1 MKSTIKNKSAGF
13 SLVEVMIALI
23 VLSVG
28 LIALVKFQGEFIKN
42 ASEARQQS
50 DAMTIAEQTLD
61 TFRSFQELEI
71 YVDLTDETY
80 PNFNQ
85 PRTEPQHFPY
95 PFPEIYSLIDRDPE
109 DRDLLQLSEYDTL
122 YNVSWTVRDCY
133 ANGIRTVDGDGN
145 DIDNC
150 LPLTQFGET
159 PNADWS
165 IGGAEGQMYKL
176 VTVNVAWDRNNDG
189 VQDADELVQLSSVI
203 ESADFLDTN
212 LPPTDGDASDI
223 AGESALTRDTLS
235 DEVQVNV
242 DTGTGE
248 KRQAGKPLP
257 EVVASGQRA
266 NTLVAFDVI
275 TYSPINNTNEV
286 NVNLREEF
294 INVACECQISSESG
308 IAYPPGH
315 VQWNSLGSYRYD
327 AVANTEL
334 KTTAQPTGDNAA
346 DVEGLC
352 SLCCRDHHDGTNL
365 VRYDGQTGVTG
376 NHPHFDENG
385 NEVSGVGAIY
395 TESCRFKRV
404 DGVFR
409 VFQDWQLQA
418 INVIPNAQLATNEA
432 LSTAYSNYVADF
444 ISPDASV
451 TTFNDVKDLIV
462 KVEIPVGGAGE
473 QLQARGIYLDN
484 VYGIDGN
491 LSTGDG
497 SYAEYDG
504 EDRLEQTPFAEV
516 NLTLLADWNALNI
529 QPPDEP
535 NVPDYFSE
543 PEFLN
548 EDLATIDV
556 TENYFGNLYR
566 RGIARGLEE
575 TPQNGSPWPVYASIE
590 DGTDGITDSANTE
603 IDLVLSLN
611 GTNPDDPDPADKK
624 FGRFDVAVAGA
635 ASSFSV
641 GGTINFSGLP
651 GNNLKPVGTASPAFC
666 SLISSG
672 NSNTYSCSVPDG
684 QTFTFNVM
692 FTDKNN
698 NTYTCTSTGDSNS
711 FTVNGA
717 DISRNLSFTCQ

>member
-1 MKSTIKNKSAGF
+1 MKVLQLNKLNSGF
-13 SLVEVMIALI
+13 SLVEVMVALVVLGLGLVALI
-23 VLSVG
+23 
-28 LIALVKFQGEFIKN
+28 KFQGELITN
-42 ASEARQQS
+42 ATEAKEQSEAYS
-50 DAMTIAEQTLD
+50 VAEQTMEVFRSFENLD
-61 TFRSFQELEI
+61 TFAAIDDGVYEE
-71 YVDLTDETY
+71 
-80 PNFNQ
+80 
-85 PRTEPQHFPY
+85 PY
-95 PFPEIYSLIDRDPE
+95 PAPFDNANA
-109 DRDLLQLSEYDTL
+109 DLLQLDQYNNTYD
-122 YNVSWTVRDCY
+122 VSWVVNDCF
-133 ANGIRTVDGDGN
+133 GGGVRTVDADNN
-145 DIDNC
+145 DIDQC
-150 LPLTQFGET
+150 LNGFGET
-159 PNADWS
+159 APAGWE
-165 IGGAEGQMYKL
+165 IGGANGQMYKI
-176 VTVNVAWDRNNDG
+176 VEVNVEWDRNADGNLTNDEP
-189 VQDADELVQLSSVI
+189 VTLISAL
-203 ESADFLDTN
+203 ESTNFKDTA
-212 LPPTDGDASDI
+212 LPPTNGDASDI

-235 DEVQVNV
+235 DEIQVNV

-315 VQWNSLGSYRYD
+315 VQWNTLGSYRYD
-327 AVANTEL
+327 AVTNTEL

-352 SLCCRDHHDGTNL
+352 TLCCRDHHDGNNP

-376 NHPHFDENG
+376 NHLHFDEDG
-385 NEVSGVGAIY
+385 NEVNGVGAIY
-395 TESCRFKRV
+395 TESCRFKRI

-418 INVIPNAQLATNEA
+418 INVIPNSQLASNEA

-444 ISPDASV
+444 ISPDATV
-451 TTFNDVKDLIV
+451 TTFSDVEALIDPV
-462 KVEIPVGGAGE
+462 IIPVGGAGE

-484 VYGIDGN
+484 VYSIDGN

-504 EDRLEQTPFAEV
+504 DDRLEQTPFAEV
-516 NLTLLADWNALNI
+516 NLTLLADWNALNL

-535 NVPDYFSE
+535 NGPNYFSE

-575 TPQNGSPWPVYASIE
+575 TPQSGSPWPLYASIE
-590 DGTDGITDSANTE
+590 DGNDGITDSANTE
-603 IDLVLSLN
+603 IDLVLALN
-611 GTNPDDPDPADKK
+611 GTNPQDPDPADKK

-641 GGTINFSGLP
+641 GGSISFSGLP
-651 GNNLKPVGTASPAFC
+651 GNNLKPVGTASPSFC

-672 NSNTYSCSVPDG
+672 NSNTYSCIVPDG
-684 QTFTFNVM
+684 QTFTFNVS

-698 NTYTCTSTGDSNS
+698 NTYTCTSTGNSNS
-711 FTVNGA
+711 FTINGVN
-717 DISRNLSFTCQ
+717 ITRNLTFTCQ